1 MVYFATTAL
10 VLVSMR
16 STQDLAET
24 PLNPVQ
30 KFVLPWATTSR
41 LSAVGQ
47 VIPVPQF
54 PCNAPAGTTRR
65 SKRFTGPL
73 KLKNVDT
80 VDVSGS
86 TGIVRMVPS
95 PDVKYAKSPA
105 VFKSILPMELT
116 GSELAV
122 ARQTPV
128 GLSFTKVGGLVFP
141 AKMSPF
147 PAIAIDWMFEE
158 LLQR

>member
-73 KLKNVDT
+73 KFKNVDT
-80 VDVSGS
+80 VAVFEVSGS
-86 TGIVRMVPS
+86 GTVRMLPS
-95 PDVKYAKSPA
+95 PDVKYARPPV
-105 VFKSILPMELT
+105 VFPVVFRSILPME
-116 GSELAV
+116 
-122 ARQTPV
+122 
-128 GLSFTKVGGLVFP
+128 
-141 AKMSPF
+141 
-147 PAIAIDWMFEE
+147 
-158 LLQR
+158 